1 MVHRGKRMSIL
12 LLWFV
17 IFWRTKRRNRKEM
30 IFSLHFMKNYTF
42 FLPVFVVH
50 YSVTQLCQCFM
61 TPSTEAY
68 QASLFFTISWSFL
81 KFMSIDLM
89 MLSNHLILCCS
100 LLFLPQSFPAS
111 GSFPMSQ
118 HFTSGCQSITAS
130 ASASVFPRNIQ
141 GWFPL
146 RLTHLILLSKG
157 LSRVFPSTIVWKHQ
171 FSTQPFLWSI
181 SCICIWLLEKP

>member
-1 MVHRGKRMSIL
+1 
-12 LLWFV
+12 
-17 IFWRTKRRNRKEM
+17 M

-89 MLSNHLILCCS
+89 MLSNYLILCCS

-146 RLTHLILLSKG
+146 GLTGLLSLQSKG
-157 LSRVFPSTIVWKHQ
+157 LARVFSNTTVQEHQ
-171 FSTQPFLWSI
+171 FFSNQPSLWSN
-181 SCICIWLLEKP
+181 SHMTT